1 MNVTEILE
9 NTDFPGSDITFLY
22 SPDVEHC
29 QQLCTQH
36 PSCLFFTYI
45 RADWTRDNRHF
56 YCYLKTTSSR
66 EPIAQNPLRGVSSGF
81 SLKSCSPDPSP
92 CLFQVYQNRD
102 FLGAD
107 YRFLFTASY
116 EECQTVCTQ
125 DPHCQF
131 FTFLNGDYTPYFVF
145 QVKLSFFEDMSV
157 QGTPESAMSGCQ
169 SVKIC
174 ISSIICSK
182 CCRISTGKH
191 LTGIHSPKCLVP
203 LFLYVDFRGSD
214 IRFELMDDPETCQ
227 STCSADRNCQF
238 YSYVNV
244 TFHNP
249 DYRRRCY
256 LKRVITMPAP
266 PKVNKLYN
274 AVSGFSLKNCKV

>member
-1 MNVTEILE
+1 MTMQAHLILVGLLSLCSFSFSDECRTEILE

-131 FTFLNGDYTPYFVF
+131 FTFLNGW
-145 QVKLSFFEDMSV
+145 KKIIHED
-157 QGTPESAMSGCQ
+157 
-169 SVKIC
+169 
-174 ISSIICSK
+174 
-182 CCRISTGKH
+182 
-191 LTGIHSPKCLVP
+191 
-203 LFLYVDFRGSD
+203 VDFRGSD